1 MKHWYKSAP
10 MKGILLILEHIFA
23 VLAVLCVVFIL
34 IYPGQEYGKNLN
46 DLSKG
51 EYKETRGFEENLQS
65 ASHTILNQIDLQKNF
80 ETDGKYDANKFVDIM
95 AYMDSQKITG
105 EDESGI
111 AYRLGDLSDWVDNWG
126 TEESSGDNIIVC
138 KKTDGTYAYYTEEE
152 FAKLFKEGLKF
163 SDDTSDVDQMEE
175 LEDGYVEENYYDED
189 VMQVLDADGKVV
201 YTDCWNMT
209 AIPERYMTADG

>member
-65 ASHTILNQIDLQKNF
+65 ASHTILNQIDRQKNL
-80 ETDGKYDANKFVDIM
+80 ETDGKYDANKLVDIM

-105 EDESGI
+105 EDESESHI
-111 AYRLGDLSDWVDNWG
+111 A
-126 TEESSGDNIIVC
+126 
-138 KKTDGTYAYYTEEE
+138 
-152 FAKLFKEGLKF
+152 
-163 SDDTSDVDQMEE
+163 
-175 LEDGYVEENYYDED
+175 
-189 VMQVLDADGKVV
+189 
-201 YTDCWNMT
+201 
-209 AIPERYMTADG
+209 